1 MRGESRAEVR
11 SNARDQFER
20 LALISMQQFAGTHFE
35 IANDFSIN
43 AVAVIPHDGTL
54 NAAHFAHQVFNFTRF
69 DADATHF
76 ELEVHSAVKR
86 HDSNFVHRHTITC
99 AVTHARA
106 VVRVDELRGGGCCIS
121 SVPLP
126 NLDTRD
132 DQFAMSAERKCAQ
145 L

>member
-1 MRGESRAEVR
+1 MSGESRAEVR

-20 LALISMQQFAGTHFE
+20 LALISMRQCAGTHFE

-76 ELEVHSAVKR
+76 ELEVRDVVYITTAPLQRWNDTINRLVPTLGAYTSAQSLNK
-86 HDSNFVHRHTITC
+86 
-99 AVTHARA
+99 
-106 VVRVDELRGGGCCIS
+106 
-121 SVPLP
+121 
-126 NLDTRD
+126 
-132 DQFAMSAERKCAQ
+132 
-145 L
+145 